1 MGVLSTEN
9 SLQAA
14 TAQLLAPQSE
24 QGESSEPEQ
33 ETPEQETELVEEEEL
48 PTEDTEE
55 VDEID
60 GEEEEVGGD
69 LEDDQPS
76 EEDEEPLAANS
87 DDEFYSVK
95 VDGAEYEVNLEE
107 LKKGYQL
114 EKNYTKKSQQLAEEQ
129 KELATLKE
137 QVQAERDK
145 YLQINQQLAQQQA
158 TELEAAKADL
168 AAIDRNDDPLGF
180 VQKQLDI
187 QAIEQDLNNRQAQME
202 TAKTQELQAQQVRM
216 QQYVQEQSVLLAEQ
230 LEGWNDPEQA
240 KAIQDGI
247 LKFAMT
253 QGYSDADLANVTS
266 ARDIIVLNKARL
278 YDEMQSKKAQV
289 RQKRA
294 PRKASPKVRAA
305 QPKGE
310 SAKKAR
316 AVKAKRDQFKS
327 SGSVKDA
334 QQLMTDLMLRKPIKK
349 R

>member
-33 ETPEQETELVEEEEL
+33 ETPEQETDLVEEQEVLE
-48 PTEDTEE
+48 EDTEE
-55 VDEID
+55 TDEID

-69 LEDDQPS
+69 LEDDESS
-76 EEDEEPLAANS
+76 EEDEEPVLTS
-87 DDEFYSVK
+87 GDDEFYSVK

-129 KELATLKE
+129 KELATLKA
-137 QVQAERDK
+137 QVEAERSK
-145 YLQINQQLAQQQA
+145 YLQINQELAAQRNS
-158 TELEAAKADL
+158 ELETAKAEL

-180 VQKQLDI
+180 VQKQLDV
-187 QAIEQDLNNRQAQME
+187 QAIEQDLQNRQAQME
-202 TAKTQELQAQQVRM
+202 TAQSQERQAQQVRM
-216 QQYVQEQSVLLAEQ
+216 QQYVQEQSALLAEQ

-240 KAIQDGI
+240 KAIQEGI
-247 LKFAMT
+247 SKFAMT
-253 QGYSDADLANVTS
+253 QGYSESDLANVTS

-289 RQKRA
+289 KKKRT